1 MEHFTKRLLKIINER
16 SEGKSSVFAKK
27 AGISQA
33 TFHNYTKGRM
43 PNAESLYNICNIY
56 NVNINWLLTGKG
68 DVYIKNKKNYAAEE
82 APIYNKEKDPE
93 TAGLLSMTRDVL
105 KSDTDYSASLAAN
118 IRSFH
123 HAIKTENRLNGLEN
137 EIQHIK
143 KSLKQADR
151 IRNNDQDNSRGE
163 ILKKRAM

>member
-1 MEHFTKRLLKIINER
+1 MCIRDRFSAYI
-16 SEGKSSVFAKK
+16 
-27 AGISQA
+27 
-33 TFHNYTKGRM
+33 KGRV
-43 PNAESLYNICNIY
+43 PHADHLCRIHDTYNI
-56 NVNINWLLTGKG
+56 NINWLLTGEGEMIRKPEKELE
-68 DVYIKNKKNYAAEE
+68 DKKNDTYIYKEE
-82 APIYNKEKDPE
+82 NPE

-123 HAIKTENRLNGLEN
+123 HAIKTESRLNGLEN